1 MRSKL
6 YLPRIVRRGKG
17 CSSNWVPGCSRI
29 FSLHLMSALAGFM
42 GLLLQTVLLSNNFVW
57 QTAIEMLRYT
67 SMEYRVIK
75 PLNWSQ

>member
-29 FSLHLMSALAGFM
+29 FHCIWWVRWQGSWDSSCKRFCYQTILFGKQPLKCCDIHLWN
-42 GLLLQTVLLSNNFVW
+42 TV
-57 QTAIEMLRYT
+57 
-67 SMEYRVIK
+67 
-75 PLNWSQ
+75 